1 MGTLGLKVQ
10 PRTFA
15 HQAFVATGSALA
27 SSVWVIQ
34 P

>member
-1 MGTLGLKVQ
+1 MNVQ
-10 PRTFA
+10 PSAFA
-15 HQAFVATGSALA
+15 HQAFVASGSLLA